1 MWIYPL
7 GDSYSADQECQDWY
21 RRNLPLKEE
30 RLAGFQRLPQCP
42 CSWWWLWGNWRWA
55 YWRDDYNV
63 MCFRMTVGRSRQL
76 APYGKVGG
84 HSVSLCERLVDTV
97 CGSVGGLVDSRWLCG
112 KRIVVDRGTGSGDRL
127 VETKFGSVESL
138 VDAVFG
144 SSERLVETFFGS
156 KERLIHRV
164 FGSGER

>member
-1 MWIYPL
+1 MCHTPLSSAGRYGMWIYPI
-7 GDSYSADQECQDWY
+7 GDSYSADQECQDWH
-21 RRNLPLKEE
+21 RRNLPQKEE

-84 HSVSLCERLVDTV
+84 RSL
-97 CGSVGGLVDSRWLCG
+97 WLCG
-112 KRIVVDRGTGSGDRL
+112 KVGGRSVWLCGKVTGHCDSM
-127 VETKFGSVESL
+127 
-138 VDAVFG
+138 
-144 SSERLVETFFGS
+144 ER
-156 KERLIHRV
+156 
-164 FGSGER
+164 